1 MNIHINTIE
10 LLRTQEQL
18 FNYYKET
25 KMTMKF
31 LKLQAVMSIT
41 GMSRSSIYL
50 AISEGTFPKQIN
62 LGARSIAFLESEVQ
76 EWMEACVANRR
87 GSF

>member
-10 LLRTQEQL
+10 HNKAQNNYLLTIKRK
-18 FNYYKET
+18 NY
-25 KMTMKF
+25 MRF

-50 AISEGTFPKQIN
+50 AISEGRFPKQIN
-62 LGARSIAFLESEVQ
+62 LGARSIAFLEEEVH
-76 EWMEACVANRR
+76 EWMEHCIANRR
-87 GSF
+87 SN

>member
-1 MNIHINTIE
+1 MNIHINTSE
-10 LLRTQEQL
+10 FKESSEQL
-18 FNYYKET
+18 FNKET

-50 AISEGTFPKQIN
+50 AISEGRFPKQIN
-62 LGARSIAFLESEVQ
+62 LGARSIAFLESEVH
-76 EWMEACVANRR
+76 EFMEHCVANRR
-87 GSF
+87 SN

>member
-1 MNIHINTIE
+1 MDVSK
-10 LLRTQEQL
+10 TQEQL

-31 LKLQAVMSIT
+31 LKLQNVMSIT
-41 GMSRSSIYL
+41 GLSRSSIYL
-50 AISEGTFPKQIN
+50 AIAEGRFPKQIN

-76 EWMEACVANRR
+76 EWMEHCVANRR
-87 GSF
+87 SN